1 MFKLFSWKSLISSF
15 VVFKGIFELYLQKR
29 QFQKISKNHEIT
41 TNLQGFDQSKIAKGI
56 QYSLLKL
63 KFNGFKIIYE
73 SIIELIIVKF
83 NLYYKI
89 WSVSGWLLKQNNVV
103 VENQTIYLSQTI
115 LFITLSSFLIL
126 IFEKLPMNYIDYF
139 KIEKKFEF
147 FKSGILKWIMFEC
160 SMTLLQL
167 FIDILGI
174 IVCLKSF
181 QLFNFEIEI
190 FKLSIITI
198 LFGCFVLFIYPTLSS
213 FITKQNELPEGE
225 LRKKIEDFTKDQNF
239 ELKKIYVAEVSSTT
253 SHSNASV
260 EGNPLSGSVHLTD
273 TLVDSF
279 TDKEILA
286 VVAHELGH
294 VKFGHRVKGMILV
307 YVEIIISLSVLKLF
321 YNDDSIYRSFD
332 FNNKPI
338 FIGHLIVKKIS
349 IPIDLIFKIL
359 KNYLQQN
366 FEYQADSFATNCGYK
381 ESIKNALIRLT
392 DQNLSTTS
400 DDWLYSSFYN
410 SHPSKIDRLNAI
422 DKN

>member
-1 MFKLFSWKSLISSF
+1 MFKVSFEKKKRFQLQTFLNYSVTNINNTLFSWKPLISSF
-15 VVFKGIFELYLQKR
+15 VVFKGIFELCLQKR
-29 QFQKISKNHEIT
+29 QFQKISKNHEVT
-41 TNLQGFDQSKIAKGI
+41 TNIHGFDQLKIEKGI

-73 SIIELIIVKF
+73 SIIDLIFVKF

-89 WSVSGWLLKQNNVV
+89 WSVCAWLSKQNNVV

-126 IFEKLPMNYIDYF
+126 LFKKLPMNYIENF
-139 KIEKKFEF
+139 QIEKKLGF
-147 FKSGILKWIMFEC
+147 FKSGILKWIMFEFL
-160 SMTLLQL
+160 MTLLQL

-181 QLFNFEIEI
+181 QFFNFKIEI

-198 LFGCFVLFIYPTLSS
+198 LFGCFILFIYPILSS

-225 LRKKIEDFTKDQNF
+225 LRIKIETFTEKQTF
-239 ELKKIYVAEVSSTT
+239 KLKKIYVAEVSSTT

-260 EGNPLSGSVHLTD
+260 EGNPLS
-273 TLVDSF
+273 
-279 TDKEILA
+279 
-286 VVAHELGH
+286 
-294 VKFGHRVKGMILV
+294 
-307 YVEIIISLSVLKLF
+307 
-321 YNDDSIYRSFD
+321 
-332 FNNKPI
+332 
-338 FIGHLIVKKIS
+338 VKKIS

-366 FEYQADSFATNCGYK
+366 FEYQADSFATTCGYK
-381 ESIKNALIRLT
+381 ESMKNALIRLT
-392 DQNLSTTS
+392 DQNLSNTS
-400 DDWLYSSFYN
+400 DDWLYSSLY
-410 SHPSKIDRLNAI
+410 STHPSKIDRLNAI